1 MRPTVFLFDI
11 DGTLIST
18 GGAGRRSME
27 GAFRDAHGS
36 RGVTAIDFSFAGMT
50 DRAIVRTGLRALEAQ
65 ELDDASIDR
74 LLDAYLVRLGGE
86 IARTETYR
94 VHPGVTTILEWL
106 PKKERAAIGLGTG
119 NVKKGAYAKLARGSL
134 DGAFPF
140 GGFGCDAEDRTEL
153 LRVGAQ
159 RGAAELGLAMQECRV
174 VVIGDTP
181 KDVAA
186 AHGIGADCIGVGTG
200 GFDPRALLE
209 LGAFAAFA
217 TLEDER
223 VREALL
229 DAAHQAQG
237 ASKVTRSSGE

>member
-27 GAFRDAHGS
+27 GAFRDLHGA
-36 RGVTAIDFSFAGMT
+36 RGVAAIEFSFAGMT
-50 DRAIVRTGLRALEAQ
+50 DQSIVRTGLRALESEAH
-65 ELDDASIDR
+65 DDAVNR
-74 LLDAYLVRLGGE
+74 LLDAYLIRLADE
-86 IARTETYR
+86 IQRTETYR
-94 VHPGVTTILEWL
+94 VHPGVTSILEWL
-106 PKKERAAIGLGTG
+106 PKRERAAIGLGTG
-119 NVKKGAYAKLARGSL
+119 NVRKGAYAKLARGAL

-159 RGAAELGLAMQECRV
+159 RGAAMLGVPLAECRV

-200 GFDPRALLE
+200 GFDPRALVE

-217 TLEDER
+217 TLAEEA

-229 DAAHQAQG
+229 DQPSGSTA
-237 ASKVTRSSGE
+237 RSSGV

>member
-1 MRPTVFLFDI
+1 MQPTVFLFDI

-27 GAFRDAHGS
+27 GAFREAHGP
-36 RGVTAIDFSFAGMT
+36 RGVTAIDFSFGGMT
-50 DRAIVRTGLRALEAQ
+50 DRAIVRLGLRALGAEAH
-65 ELDDASIDR
+65 DDGIIDR
-74 LLDAYLVRLGGE
+74 LLDAYLARLDDE
-86 IARTETYR
+86 VARTDEYV
-94 VHPGVTTILEWL
+94 VHPGVSTILEWL
-106 PKKERAAIGLGTG
+106 PREQRVAIGLGTG
-119 NVKKGAYAKLARGSL
+119 NVKKGAYTKLARGSL
-134 DGAFPF
+134 DASFAF

-153 LRVGAQ
+153 LRVGAL
-159 RGAAELGLAMQECRV
+159 RGAAELGLPASECRV

-200 GFDPRALLE
+200 GFEPRALRE

-217 TLEDER
+217 TLDHEH

-229 DAAHQAQG
+229 DAAHERRIA
-237 ASKVTRSSGE
+237 ASPV

>member
-27 GAFRDAHGS
+27 GAFGELHGP
-36 RGVTAIDFSFAGMT
+36 RGVAAVEFSFAGMT
-50 DRAIVRTGLRALEAQ
+50 DRAIVRTGLRALEGHP
-65 ELDDASIDR
+65 LDDAAIDR
-74 LLDAYLVRLGGE
+74 VLDAYLVRLADE
-86 IARTETYR
+86 VQRTETYR
-94 VHPGVTTILEWL
+94 VHPGVTSILEWL
-106 PKKERAAIGLGTG
+106 PKTELTAIGLGTG
-119 NVKKGAYAKLARGSL
+119 NIRKGAYAKLARGAL
-134 DGAFPF
+134 DGSFAF

-159 RGAAELGLAMQECRV
+159 RGATALGVPLSECRV

-186 AHGIGADCIGVGTG
+186 AQGIGAECIGVGTG
-200 GFDPRALLE
+200 GFAPRSLRE
-209 LGAFAAFA
+209 LGAHHAFD
-217 TLEDER
+217 TLAHDG

-229 DAAHQAQG
+229 AH
-237 ASKVTRSSGE
+237 

>member
-27 GAFRDAHGS
+27 AAFRDAHGA
-36 RGVTAIDFSFAGMT
+36 RGVAAIEFSFAGMT
-50 DRAIVRTGLRALEAQ
+50 DQSIVRTGLRTLESEAH
-65 ELDDASIDR
+65 DDAVNR
-74 LLDAYLVRLGGE
+74 LLDAYLVRLADE
-86 IARTETYR
+86 IQRTDTYR
-94 VHPGVTTILEWL
+94 VHPGVTSILEWL
-106 PKKERAAIGLGTG
+106 PQRERSAIGLGTG
-119 NVKKGAYAKLARGSL
+119 NVRKGAYAKLARGAL

-159 RGAAELGLAMQECRV
+159 RGAAMLGVPLAECRI

-217 TLEDER
+217 TLAEER

-229 DAAHQAQG
+229 DHAT
-237 ASKVTRSSGE
+237 SSTRSSGV